1 MSRFFSLCKANKK
14 SYSVKNNFN
23 SMKQK
28 TAKPNQRWNYYVSLS
43 LVLVIM
49 LLAGFYLVRVTSA
62 ATDGFKI
69 SDQEVKIK
77 DLKLTNQ
84 ILKEQVNNLTNLA
97 ALQTKALANG
107 LTAATQIDYLS
118 IKDIDVAVK

>member
-1 MSRFFSLCKANKK
+1 
-14 SYSVKNNFN
+14 
-23 SMKQK
+23 MKQK

-43 LVLVIM
+43 LILVII